1 MGKAIS
7 NQILHPQISIQTY
20 KTKKTLNL
28 KNGHY
33 RSSRRYHQSRSR
45 SRLRCFCKDAV
56 AACKAAE
63 GCEWAKG
70 CVDTEDKSKFAIF
83 QKWTS
88 DAARAAF
95 AEKVKSEGKLANAV
109 STMIEAGSY
118 KKRVFSPY
126 Q

>member
-1 MGKAIS
+1 MGRSCIPKS
-7 NQILHPQISIQTY
+7 QLKH
-20 KTKKTLNL
+20 TKQKTLNL

-33 RSSRRYHQSRSR
+33 RSSRRHHQSRQEAA
-45 SRLRCFCKDAV
+45 FVAYCKDAV

-63 GCEWAKG
+63 GCEWVKG

-109 STMIEAGSY
+109 S
-118 KKRVFSPY
+118 
-126 Q
+126 

>member
-1 MGKAIS
+1 MGRSCIPKS
-7 NQILHPQISIQTY
+7 QFKH
-20 KTKKTLNL
+20 TKQKTLNL
-28 KNGHY
+28 KMATIVVLGGTIKAGQEAAFVAY
-33 RSSRRYHQSRSR
+33 
-45 SRLRCFCKDAV
+45 CKDAV